1 MVLEVG
7 DIIVVHSNTLI
18 GRIIRWVTQS
28 WASHVAV
35 YIGEG
40 FVFEARPGGAR
51 TVPLANYVGGTWTF
65 RSYRLNVD
73 KAAKDKFIYQLIQK
87 TGVGYDYG
95 QILSIAIHRL
105 FDLELKAQNR
115 RLAICSEIVYQSAKE
130 AGIPVPPIPQAYI
143 TPNDF
148 LNWDIA
154 TPVDL

>member
-1 MVLEVG
+1 MILEVG
-7 DIIVVHSNTLI
+7 DIIVVHSNTVI
-18 GRIIRWVTQS
+18 GRVIRWVTNS

-51 TVPLANYVGGTWTF
+51 TVPLSFYVGKKWEF

-73 KAAKDKFIYQLIQK
+73 REMKEKFIHHLIQK

-95 QILSIAIHRL
+95 QILSIAAHRL
-105 FDLELKAQNR
+105 FNLELKAQNR
-115 RLAICSEIVYQSAKE
+115 QLAICSEIIYQSARE
-130 AGIPVPPIPQAYI
+130 AGIPVPAIPQAYI

-148 LNWDIA
+148 LNWEIA
-154 TPVDL
+154 RQVS